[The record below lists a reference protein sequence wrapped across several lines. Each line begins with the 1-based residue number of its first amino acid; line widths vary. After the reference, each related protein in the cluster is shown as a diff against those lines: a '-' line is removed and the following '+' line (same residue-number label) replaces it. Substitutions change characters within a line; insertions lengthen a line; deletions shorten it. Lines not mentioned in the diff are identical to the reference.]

1 MVMVRV
7 VLLLLVVTAFSGCN
21 TSVIENGPFA
31 SGRVLGVNKSHA
43 LEETSGLAS
52 STRYPGMLWAHNDS
66 GNPAELF
73 LLDSSAQ
80 TVASFRL
87 SNSRNRDWEDIAI
100 APGPDSTDWLFVGD
114 IGDNSN
120 KHKYLYIYCLK
131 EPDLNGSGEAI
142 VSDTVIISLADKPR
156 DAEALL
162 ADPVSRNLYIVT
174 KREKEVHVYEVPYP
188 FADTVVAASALRL
201 PIRYI
206 TAGDI
211 SRDGSEI
218 LLKSYTAIYYWKR
231 APGESVLD
239 ALRAA
244 PQELTYAHEP
254 QGEALS
260 WAVDGS
266 GFYTLSENAKGERGR
281 LLFHARIDTTKNR

>member
-1 MVMVRV
+1 MVRAIFFFLFLAA
-7 VLLLLVVTAFSGCN
+7 LLGCSTAVT
-21 TSVIENGPFA
+21 ERGPFTT
-31 SGRVLGVNKSHA
+31 GRVLGVNKNHA

-52 STRYPGMLWAHNDS
+52 SSRYPGMLWAHNDS

-87 SNSRNRDWEDIAI
+87 SNSRNRDWEDIAVG
-100 APGPDSTDWLFVGD
+100 PGPDSTDWLFVGD
-114 IGDNSN
+114 IGDNSH

-131 EPDLNGSGEAI
+131 EPDLNSAGAAA
-142 VSDTVIISLADKPR
+142 VSDTLVISLADKPR

-162 ADPVSRNLYIVT
+162 VDPVSRNLYIVT
-174 KREKEVHVYEVPYP
+174 KREKEVHVYEISYPY
-188 FADTVVAASALRL
+188 ADTIVAPSALRL
-201 PIRYI
+201 PLRYI

-231 APGESVLD
+231 APGQSVLD

-244 PQELTYAHEP
+244 PLELTYAHEP
-254 QGEALS
+254 QGEALA
-260 WAVDGS
+260 WAIDGS

-281 LLFHARIDTTKNR
+281 LLFHARIDTTANR